1 MQPLVKAA
9 ASLFFINYIAF
20 SYRFLVLNNLTLL
33 RNKAGLLPNNGR
45 LLRKKGLLEQEFETF
60 CTFSKVQHSGHSRF
74 TNIVFHCKSTT

>member
-45 LLRKKGLLEQEFETF
+45 FLKKMA
-60 CTFSKVQHSGHSRF
+60 VM
-74 TNIVFHCKSTT
+74 